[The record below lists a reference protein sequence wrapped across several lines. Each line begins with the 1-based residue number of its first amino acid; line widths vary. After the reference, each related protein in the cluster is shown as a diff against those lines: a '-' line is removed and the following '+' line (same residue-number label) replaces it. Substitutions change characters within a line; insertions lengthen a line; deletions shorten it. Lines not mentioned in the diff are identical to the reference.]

1 MFKVVVHG
9 STIKYNRVF
18 TEIEELNNYLRN
30 LMKSYKTFDIF
41 KDGKLVK
48 IENFDENNIKEN
60 TIEIISTHVKEKDLR
75 VPFFAINITPIF
87 NLIFG

>member
-18 TEIEELNNYLRN
+18 TEVEELNNYLRN

-41 KDGKLVK
+41 KDGKLVATGS
-48 IENFDENNIKEN
+48 DEGIRRIKQKKSVVRGSVGYAKMMSE
-60 TIEIISTHVKEKDLR
+60 R
-75 VPFFAINITPIF
+75 
-87 NLIFG
+87 